1 MYVVTKKPPLLK
13 SADFKDECNTGI
25 WNIKVAN
32 Q

>member
-1 MYVVTKKPPLLK
+1 MWLQKKPPLLK

-25 WNIKVAN
+25 WNTKVAN